1 MLSDERSDTDRYY
14 PFATVAK
21 LVNRFWIQVIK
32 VANNQQASRV

>member
-14 PFATVAK
+14 PFTTIPK

-32 VANNQQASRV
+32 VTNNQQASTI